1 MRSLQ
6 RPDLH
11 KTALVLAG
19 GGLTGAMYEIGALR
33 AIEDILTDRTV
44 NDFDVYVGT
53 SAGAIVGALL
63 ANGVTPELMLSG
75 LAGDLPGVRPI
86 NRDDLFHFNLQDLLH
101 LGIKL
106 PQTLIGAWTNY
117 LRYINDATLADFVW
131 SLSEALPAGL
141 YDSHAMEKYTREI
154 IGQFQG
160 YNDFNRLPRD
170 LHIVATDLDSG
181 KRTVFSR
188 ESNQD
193 VPVSL
198 AIAASTAVP
207 LLYKPVRIADH
218 DYVDGSVLGNASIDI
233 AIEHGATLV
242 ICINPLVPFDNSNH
256 ASVPFF
262 GQYSGYLSEKG
273 LTAVASQSGRVQS
286 HGGLLYHIKQLRK
299 THPEVD
305 IVLVEPGANDYQM
318 SFSNVMRYA
327 TRLAIVQ
334 HGFETVTLNLAE
346 DYDYYN
352 NLLSRHGIVINERL
366 VDEELQALRGARN
379 KPNALRRILER
390 RPAPARRPPASGV
403 TQALGNLNDTLDDL
417 DALLKDWPTR
427 QARQLGNGQHHE
439 DRVDTR
445 PTARSIE

>member
-1 MRSLQ
+1 MRPQLRST
-6 RPDLH
+6 H
-11 KTALVLAG
+11 SKTALVLAG
-19 GGLTGAMYEIGALR
+19 GGLSGAMYEIGALR
-33 AIEDILTDRTV
+33 AIDDLLTDRTV
-44 NDFDVYVGT
+44 NDFDIYVGT
-53 SAGAIVGALL
+53 SAGSIVGALL
-63 ANGVTPELMLSG
+63 ANGITPEIMLRG
-75 LAGDLPGVRPI
+75 LAGDLPGIRPI
-86 NRDDLFHFNLQDLLH
+86 MREDLFHFNLQDLLH

-106 PQTLIGAWTNY
+106 PRTLLGAWTNY

-141 YDSHAMEKYTREI
+141 YDSHALEKYMREI
-154 IGQFQG
+154 IGQYQG
-160 YNDFNRLPRD
+160 CNDFNRLERE

-181 KRTVFSR
+181 KRTIFSR

-193 VPVSL
+193 VPISL

-242 ICINPLVPFDNSNH
+242 IVINPLVPFDNSNH

-262 GQYSGYLSEKG
+262 GPYTGYLSEKG
-273 LTAVASQSGRVQS
+273 LTAVASQAGRVQS

-299 THPEVD
+299 IHPEVD

-334 HGFETVTLNLAE
+334 HGFMTVTLYLAMSFK
-346 DYDYYN
+346 YYSD
-352 NLLSRHGIVINERL
+352 LLSRHGIFISERL
-366 VDEELQALRGARN
+366 VEEELAVIRAAENQ
-379 KPNALRRILER
+379 PDVLRRILEN
-390 RPAPARRPPASGV
+390 RPANPKQITAKTA
-403 TQALGNLNDTLDDL
+403 TEALGNLDDTLNQL
-417 DALLKDWPTR
+417 DVILRDWPAR
-427 QARQLGNGQHHE
+427 QARRHAPPIDQHAI
-439 DRVDTR
+439 DART
-445 PTARSIE
+445 PARSME